1 MEYLLEVI
9 SGAEKGER
17 HRLPLG
23 SYVVIGRAGSDL
35 QHTVQLAA
43 GGDRL
48 LGDELLAIAE
58 RHIAA
63 RSDRGASVH
72 RLGVRKRMPDVDFA
86 DAGIS
91 RNHAMI
97 FHDQQ
102 GVSVVDLTSTN
113 GTHVNDAVVADAD
126 LRTGD
131 VIRVGHTELRLLVV
145 G

>member
-1 MEYLLEVI
+1 MEYLLEVTT
-9 SGAEKGER
+9 GAERGER
-17 HRLPLG
+17 HKLPLG
-23 SYVVIGRAGSDL
+23 SYVVIGRAGNEI
-35 QHTVQLAA
+35 QHTVQMAA

-63 RSDRGASVH
+63 RSDRGSSPH
-72 RLGVRKRMPDVDFA
+72 RLGVRKRMPDIDFA

-91 RNHAMI
+91 RNHAMV

-102 GVSVVDLTSTN
+102 GVSIVDLMSTN
-113 GTHVNDAVVADAD
+113 GTHVNDAIVADAD

-131 VIRVGHTELRLLVV
+131 VIRVGRTELRLLVV